1 MSGFDPFSMISGGI
15 GGAFQYA
22 GAKKQADAMEQSAKL
37 QTEAA
42 KHGADLEDA
51 ANRRS
56 TQFQRE
62 LAQQYGEQAEIDRH
76 ANYDQAAA
84 SLQRLGSI
92 GQLLGIK
99 GVSSTMPAYVP
110 GVKPNFVAPSVADAV
125 DGRYLYTPQGG
136 APRYIDPVGGAPS
149 SDLTPMQLAELKKR
163 MGGNPGAVPMPSVGS
178 YL

>member
-1 MSGFDPFSMISGGI
+1 MRG
-15 GGAFQYA
+15 
-22 GAKKQADAMEQSAKL
+22 E
-37 QTEAA
+37 
-42 KHGADLEDA
+42 
-51 ANRRS
+51 
-56 TQFQRE
+56 QFQRE
-62 LAQQYGEQAEIDRH
+62 EAQQYGEQAEIDRH
-76 ANYDQAAA
+76 ANYDLQAASSSA
-84 SLQRLGSI
+84 SARSGSCSASR
-92 GQLLGIK
+92 
-99 GVSSTMPAYVP
+99 GVSSMAMPAYVP